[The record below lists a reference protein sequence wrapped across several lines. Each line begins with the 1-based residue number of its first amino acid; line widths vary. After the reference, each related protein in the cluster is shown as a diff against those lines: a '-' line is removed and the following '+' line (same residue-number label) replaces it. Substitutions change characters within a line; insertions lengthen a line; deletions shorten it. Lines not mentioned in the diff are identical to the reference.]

1 MNNRLLKFAS
11 IGKKVTMGIAGLFL
25 ILFLLV
31 HLGINLTLMR
41 PDGGEWFRAAS
52 GFMGSNYLVKV
63 FEIVLGAALFLHM
76 ILGVILWLENR
87 MSRPVRYFRTNRS
100 DTSFMSKYMLHTG
113 VVIAVFLVIHFINF
127 YFVKLGIVEP
137 PAGVDT
143 HDFYTMAMLLFTNP
157 VYSIIY
163 IVALILMG
171 FHLNHAFQSAFQTFG
186 LNHNRYYTLIK
197 RVALVYAIAV
207 SAGFILIPVFYL
219 IKY

>member
-11 IGKKVTMGIAGLFL
+11 IGKKVTMGLAGLFL

-31 HLGINLTLMR
+31 HLGINLTLIR
-41 PDGGEWFRAAS
+41 NDEGEWFRAAS

-63 FEIVLGAALFLHM
+63 FEIVLGAALLLHM
-76 ILGVILWLENR
+76 ILGVILWFENR

-100 DTSFMSKYMLHTG
+100 DTSFLSKYMFHTG

-127 YFVKLGIVEP
+127 YFVKLGIVDP
-137 PAGVDT
+137 PPGVDT
-143 HDFYTMAMLLFTNP
+143 HDFYTMARLLFTNP
-157 VYSIIY
+157 VYSAIY

-171 FHLNHAFQSAFQTFG
+171 FHLNHSFQSAFQTLG

-197 RVALVYAIAV
+197 RMALVYAVVVA
-207 SAGFILIPVFYL
+207 AGFILIPVFYL